1 MEALGHFHYHFW
13 KLERLSYLKCF
24 HRFFTESSQCDL
36 KSQILKHDAR
46 FSFCIFWTFYKKKK
60 KQNHHHPL
68 LQWLH
73 DLQQC
78 FLCLHLCLCHKN
90 SFFINFSHWL
100 KRPSCKCC
108 TNNPEYRCQWV
119 FYKTLEK
126 NGTVSKTAEGMSV
139 YTKRPFNTR
148 REEKNLLNIQ
158 QNPLSA
164 NNQQPHNNK
173 IQLRVER
180 VTANPPSPSW
190 PEQPP
195 EAPRGKNAPLSLQR
209 PLRYASV
216 LLLTSRQFNC
226 VHMAPGQETCLKEHN
241 CKMMT
246 RNQSLLYSWP

>member
-60 KQNHHHPL
+60 KQNHNHPL

-158 QNPLSA
+158 QNPHQCKQPTTA
-164 NNQQPHNNK
+164 QQQDPTQSRKSYSKSSIAFMAGTTSRGASGQKCTVKPPETFAIRIGVITHEQA
-173 IQLRVER
+173 IQLCSYG
-180 VTANPPSPSW
+180 AGSGN
-190 PEQPP
+190 
-195 EAPRGKNAPLSLQR
+195 LSQR
-209 PLRYASV
+209 A
-216 LLLTSRQFNC
+216 
-226 VHMAPGQETCLKEHN
+226 
-241 CKMMT
+241 
-246 RNQSLLYSWP
+246 

>member
-60 KQNHHHPL
+60 NRTTIILSCSDSMTYSNASYVCIFVCVTKIPFLSTFLTGWKELHANVAPTTQNTGA
-68 LQWLH
+68 
-73 DLQQC
+73 
-78 FLCLHLCLCHKN
+78 
-90 SFFINFSHWL
+90 SGFSIKPW
-100 KRPSCKCC
+100 K
-108 TNNPEYRCQWV
+108 
-119 FYKTLEK
+119 K

-139 YTKRPFNTR
+139 YTKKTFNTR
-148 REEKNLLNIQ
+148 REENNLLNIQ
-158 QNPLSA
+158 ENPLSA

-195 EAPRGKNAPLSLQR
+195 EAPRCACN
-209 PLRYASV
+209 
-216 LLLTSRQFNC
+216 
-226 VHMAPGQETCLKEHN
+226 
-241 CKMMT
+241 
-246 RNQSLLYSWP
+246 

>member
-60 KQNHHHPL
+60 PRTTIILSCSDSMTFTNASYVSHS
-68 LQWLH
+68 
-73 DLQQC
+73 
-78 FLCLHLCLCHKN
+78 LHLCLCHKN

-126 NGTVSKTAEGMSV
+126 KWDSE
-139 YTKRPFNTR
+139 
-148 REEKNLLNIQ
+148 
-158 QNPLSA
+158 QN
-164 NNQQPHNNK
+164 
-173 IQLRVER
+173 
-180 VTANPPSPSW
+180 SW
-190 PEQPP
+190 RHE
-195 EAPRGKNAPLSLQR
+195 
-209 PLRYASV
+209 
-216 LLLTSRQFNC
+216 C
-226 VHMAPGQETCLKEHN
+226 VHKKTF
-241 CKMMT
+241 
-246 RNQSLLYSWP
+246 

>member
-1 MEALGHFHYHFW
+1 MPDFLFVYFEHFI
-13 KLERLSYLKCF
+13 R
-24 HRFFTESSQCDL
+24 
-36 KSQILKHDAR
+36 
-46 FSFCIFWTFYKKKK
+46 KK
-60 KQNHHHPL
+60 KQNHNHPL

-126 NGTVSKTAEGMSV
+126 NGTVSKTAEGTSV

-195 EAPRGKNAPLSLQR
+195 EAPRGKMHR
-209 PLRYASV
+209 
-216 LLLTSRQFNC
+216 
-226 VHMAPGQETCLKEHN
+226 
-241 CKMMT
+241 
-246 RNQSLLYSWP
+246 